1 MVNVTTMLRSFA
13 SVFLLAITVIGPSL
27 PAPAQAQNMRQTS
40 ASESAPVVSQPGRR
54 VALLLGNSAYSK
66 LKRLAN
72 PKNDVRLM
80 EATLRELGFSEIIGG
95 TQGGLDKTLGEMLEL
110 LDTFSKRTAGAEVAV
125 IFFAGHGLVTKQGN
139 EQYLAAVEASA
150 IEARLPAEALSIN
163 QIMAKLSQSG
173 AEKNFVF
180 LDACRESARGGGM
193 RSVVPSRDAPN
204 TVILYA
210 TAADDLAADGKGAN
224 SPFTSAL
231 TTEIKVP
238 NQEWAEVQRRVV
250 DRVMQST
257 EEKQEP
263 KAYGSLR
270 KTMYFKV
277 QIESGP
283 SKLEETYWKSAD
295 QQKTIAAYEAYLKKY
310 PEGEFAPL
318 AVTAIASI
326 RAPVTLA
333 NAPPPAVPP
342 VPVLRP
348 VAAQAAPAVA
358 PTPPPAPVAPID
370 HALPA
375 GSIFKDCAD
384 CPEMVV
390 IPAGSFTMGSSAAE
404 QALANEAGA
413 AKNLT
418 DRENPQHTVRVAS
431 FSLGK
436 TEVTVAQFRRFV
448 EAKNYQTDAERNLNA
463 TGCFAW
469 LNSDGK
475 FDWRADH
482 SWRNPG
488 WTVKDNEP
496 VTCISHNDATA
507 YVQWLSQSTRKT
519 YQLPSEAQWEYAA
532 RAGSSTSRPWG
543 DNSNDACKHANGT
556 DQTKGPT
563 GQSWSKIHECN
574 DGYWFV
580 APVGNYQA
588 NAFGLHDMLGNVWE
602 WTQDCWNASYQG
614 APTNGSAWTTG
625 DCTRRVLRGGSLN
638 DGPAYLRSAIR
649 DGDTTD
655 GRVTITGFRLA
666 RTLP

>member
-1 MVNVTTMLRSFA
+1 MKYQPLITAACLPRCHSLVLGLL
-13 SVFLLAITVIGPSL
+13 FLAAAAFS
-27 PAPAQAQNMRQTS
+27 AHSPAQTTRQSS
-40 ASESAPVVSQPGRR
+40 ASESAPSTSIARGKR
-54 VALLLGNSAYSK
+54 VALVVGNANYAYIGKLGDNPRNDADDIEQALRRFGFSVTK
-66 LKRLAN
+66 LKDA
-72 PKNDVRLM
+72 
-80 EATLRELGFSEIIGG
+80 
-95 TQGGLDKTLGEMLEL
+95 
-110 LDTFSKRTAGAEVAV
+110 SKRDMTAALEEFGRQASGSEAAL
-125 IFFAGHGLVTKQGN
+125 FYFAGHGMQIRGEN
-139 EQYLAAVEASA
+139 YLMPVNASADSEAAVKDEAVSVNRVLDELDGSA
-150 IEARLPAEALSIN
+150 RIKIVL
-163 QIMAKLSQSG
+163 
-173 AEKNFVF
+173 
-180 LDACRESARGGGM
+180 LDACRDNPINGKFRSSARGLAATTAPPGG
-193 RSVVPSRDAPN
+193 
-204 TVILYA
+204 TVIAYA
-210 TAADDLAADGKGAN
+210 AEPGKVAANGGGRNGIFTQGLLQGLNGKDLSLDGV
-224 SPFTSAL
+224 L
-231 TTEIKVP
+231 TVASE
-238 NQEWAEVQRRVV
+238 EVES
-250 DRVMQST
+250 QS
-257 EEKQEP
+257 
-263 KAYGSLR
+263 
-270 KTMYFKV
+270 
-277 QIESGP
+277 
-283 SKLEETYWKSAD
+283 
-295 QQKTIAAYEAYLKKY
+295 QQKQVPYVNGPKTLQKRFNFNLTVNPGPAMQEAQFWDSIKTSTDVADYEAYLKQHPNGGFRPLADNAIKRLRAQK
-310 PEGEFAPL
+310 PALVVPSAVVPIPVAPL
-318 AVTAIASI
+318 PQP
-326 RAPVTLA
+326 APV
-333 NAPPPAVPP
+333 
-342 VPVLRP
+342 
-348 VAAQAAPAVA
+348 VAAQAPVVQAPQ
-358 PTPPPAPVAPID
+358 
-370 HALPA
+370 A
-375 GSIFKDCAD
+375 GSTFKDCAD

-413 AKNLT
+413 AKDLT

-614 APTNGSAWTTG
+614 APTNDSAWTTG
-625 DCTRRVLRGGSLN
+625 DCTQRVLRGGSWN
-638 DGPAYLRSAIR
+638 IDPAYLRSAYR
-649 DGDTTD
+649 NRSTTD
-655 GRVTITGFRLA
+655 YRSPASGFRLA